1 MSSWYSISVIKVSAD
16 HSAVKQST
24 IKNAL
29 CTHYTC
35 KGRHRSRYHLSLSLI
50 PLTRDTWKP
59 TMRVYESHYYHTT
72 HFSLP
77 APKLPSALL
86 FPGNLPAYKL
96 PSLWGI
102 TAYSS
107 FSQPFS
113 GFYYN
118 EKRLSCQECFSGFH
132 KFMPAIVYQVDKIIL
147 FADCYNNLITALQF
161 IRLNS

>member
-1 MSSWYSISVIKVSAD
+1 
-16 HSAVKQST
+16 
-24 IKNAL
+24 
-29 CTHYTC
+29 
-35 KGRHRSRYHLSLSLI
+35 
-50 PLTRDTWKP
+50 
-59 TMRVYESHYYHTT
+59 MRVYESQHYHTT

-118 EKRLSCQECFSGFH
+118 EKRLSCQERFSGFHKFIWCHTYIFPALSNKILSIISFALFTERYPSSIFSLRTLHSEKRLSCQERFSGFH

>member
-1 MSSWYSISVIKVSAD
+1 
-16 HSAVKQST
+16 
-24 IKNAL
+24 
-29 CTHYTC
+29 
-35 KGRHRSRYHLSLSLI
+35 
-50 PLTRDTWKP
+50 
-59 TMRVYESHYYHTT
+59 MRVYESQYYHTT

-118 EKRLSCQECFSGFH
+118 EKRPSCQECFSGFH
-132 KFMPAIVYQVDKIIL
+132 KFMNHHSKEYQVCPGSAPMHKFLIEIPEDKS
-147 FADCYNNLITALQF
+147 A
-161 IRLNS
+161 